1 MISKWGWLAF
11 VCVCVCVCECVVC
24 CVRRK
29 AHGFRARNNPSA
41 CFWLSIV
48 LFRMLSCIFSDGYCA
63 ELRSAIPGV
72 FLRLPIWSSG
82 EEEFA
87 LKQSV
92 AVERDD
98 EHHTLFFFLFF
109 CVSKKN
115 SSPPRGVVLALCFFL
130 FPVDFFGFGHNP
142 EPHLFPAPDCISFR
156 EMLMFIWRGFWGSWR
171 WRKVERECVRA
182 FVCVCVDRS
191 FLFPALLLLLLLF

>member
-1 MISKWGWLAF
+1 
-11 VCVCVCVCECVVC
+11 
-24 CVRRK
+24 
-29 AHGFRARNNPSA
+29 
-41 CFWLSIV
+41 
-48 LFRMLSCIFSDGYCA
+48 MLSCIFGDGYCA

-98 EHHTLFFFLFF
+98 EHHTFYF

-115 SSPPRGVVLALCFFL
+115 SSPPGGRACAFL
-130 FPVDFFGFGHNP
+130 FPVDFFGFCHNP
-142 EPHLFPAPDCISFR
+142 EPHLFPAPGCISF
-156 EMLMFIWRGFWGSWR
+156 
-171 WRKVERECVRA
+171 
-182 FVCVCVDRS
+182 
-191 FLFPALLLLLLLF
+191 

>member
-1 MISKWGWLAF
+1 
-11 VCVCVCVCECVVC
+11 
-24 CVRRK
+24 
-29 AHGFRARNNPSA
+29 
-41 CFWLSIV
+41 
-48 LFRMLSCIFSDGYCA
+48 MLSCIFSDGYCA

-98 EHHTLFFFLFF
+98 EHHTFYF

-115 SSPPRGVVLALCFFL
+115 SSPPRGRARAFL

-156 EMLMFIWRGFWGSWR
+156 EMHMFI
-171 WRKVERECVRA
+171 
-182 FVCVCVDRS
+182 
-191 FLFPALLLLLLLF
+191 

>member
-1 MISKWGWLAF
+1 
-11 VCVCVCVCECVVC
+11 
-24 CVRRK
+24 
-29 AHGFRARNNPSA
+29 
-41 CFWLSIV
+41 
-48 LFRMLSCIFSDGYCA
+48 MLSCIFSDGYCA

-98 EHHTLFFFLFF
+98 EHRTFLFF
-109 CVSKKN
+109 VSKKK
-115 SSPPRGVVLALCFFL
+115 SSPPRGRACAFFL

-142 EPHLFPAPDCISFR
+142 EPHLFPDPDCISFR
-156 EMLMFIWRGFWGSWR
+156 EMHMFI
-171 WRKVERECVRA
+171 
-182 FVCVCVDRS
+182 
-191 FLFPALLLLLLLF
+191 